1 MEKFKQ
7 DNDFSENYKQDS
19 SLVELSQSKICEE
32 GVLQSNSTV
41 YLENVNQPETK
52 TDTLISNQEELEVV
66 QPLKSKD
73 TFRGGL
79 LLVWGCGEF
88 GQHGHGHTEDVLSGD
103 ALVSPLW
110 LGQERMVVEVAC
122 GSSHT
127 LVLTDDNKIY
137 SWGNSNSGQLGMGN
151 TETSPH
157 PRPLHLG
164 VSSGTKL
171 AGVTCGTRHS
181 IIWTQD
187 GDCFSFGNNYS
198 GQLGYDFGKP
208 DYKEN
213 QLQLLV

>member
-1 MEKFKQ
+1 MFTITQYSVSVVIDTSGLLRDLKVCFTVISVRRMEKFKQ

-127 LVLTDDNKIY
+127 LVLT
-137 SWGNSNSGQLGMGN
+137 GQ
-151 TETSPH
+151 
-157 PRPLHLG
+157 
-164 VSSGTKL
+164 
-171 AGVTCGTRHS
+171 
-181 IIWTQD
+181 
-187 GDCFSFGNNYS
+187 
-198 GQLGYDFGKP
+198 
-208 DYKEN
+208 
-213 QLQLLV
+213 

>member
-1 MEKFKQ
+1 
-7 DNDFSENYKQDS
+7 
-19 SLVELSQSKICEE
+19 
-32 GVLQSNSTV
+32 
-41 YLENVNQPETK
+41 
-52 TDTLISNQEELEVV
+52 
-66 QPLKSKD
+66 
-73 TFRGGL
+73 
-79 LLVWGCGEF
+79 
-88 GQHGHGHTEDVLSGD
+88 
-103 ALVSPLW
+103 
-110 LGQERMVVEVAC
+110 
-122 GSSHT
+122 
-127 LVLTDDNKIY
+127 
-137 SWGNSNSGQLGMGN
+137 MGN

-213 QLQLLV
+213 QVCFTDELFQLHMFSKGTGQVRKKQTKICMFDVF